1 MTKCPNTLWSALSL
15 RLKMTVDR
23 LEEEEK
29 VVNRRL
35 EDVQGMAG
43 KMAEENHRVGQIIG
57 WKEMKRSCGLTVNEL
72 AGMGEMAR
80 EKVEQL
86 TEDISLLVE
95 RRNTI
100 LMSNN

>member
-1 MTKCPNTLWSALSL
+1 
-15 RLKMTVDR
+15 MTVDR
-23 LEEEEK
+23 LEEEER
-29 VVNRRL
+29 VVNSRL
-35 EDVQGMAG
+35 EDVQGMG
-43 KMAEENHRVGQIIG
+43 GNMTEENNRVGHIIG
-57 WKEMKRSCGLTVNEL
+57 WKEMKRSCGLTMNEL

-86 TEDISLLVE
+86 TEDISLLLE